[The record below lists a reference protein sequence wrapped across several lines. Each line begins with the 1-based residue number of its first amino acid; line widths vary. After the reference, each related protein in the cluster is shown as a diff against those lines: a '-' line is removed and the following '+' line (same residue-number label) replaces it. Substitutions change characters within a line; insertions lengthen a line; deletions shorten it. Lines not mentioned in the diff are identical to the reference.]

1 MSSEYAIEL
10 DFKEYGHPF
19 QIYIRNEI
27 FKIKR
32 IVFKFNFID
41 WKKGII
47 SSVCDITFF
56 GNLFDPQEKKI
67 KWFLSN
73 DLSTD
78 FKSMF
83 YSRIENTLTSFLKK
97 EPSFIEEEKKVK
109 DLNDKFDNQE
119 CKYVL
124 LKSKVIGDYEKVFIG
139 TKWVERNSNRL
150 GLDYIIDEY
159 KHYFTPQYHIINLEL
174 KSNKPSVINQ
184 EGDTNTEGYDWIYPM
199 PIKETLNIFQELD
212 IRIVKGDT
220 IYTRKLEPIRL
231 NTDSTEYRKLI
242 NTPFK
247 KHRIFHRFEEVFIP
261 SFKKSFIND
270 CVFNIV

>member
-1 MSSEYAIEL
+1 MSSEYTIEL
-10 DFKEYGHPF
+10 DFKEYEHPF
-19 QIYIRNEI
+19 QIYIRSEI

-32 IVFKFNFID
+32 VVFKFSFID
-41 WKKGII
+41 WKKGMI

-73 DLSTD
+73 DLSKD
-78 FKSMF
+78 FKSNF

-109 DLNDKFDNQE
+109 DLNDKFDNQKY
-119 CKYVL
+119 KYVL
-124 LKSKVIGDYEKVFIG
+124 LKSKVIGDHEEVFIG
-139 TKWVERNSNRL
+139 TEWVERNSNRL
-150 GLDYIIDEY
+150 GLDHFVDKYEY
-159 KHYFTPQYHIINLEL
+159 YFTPHYHVINLEL

-212 IRIVKGDT
+212 IRIIKGDT

-231 NTDSTEYRKLI
+231 KKNSKEYNKLI

>member
-1 MSSEYAIEL
+1 MSSEYTIEL
-10 DFKEYGHPF
+10 DFKEYEHPF
-19 QIYIRNEI
+19 EIYIRNET

-32 IVFKFNFID
+32 IVFKLNFID

-97 EPSFIEEEKKVK
+97 EPSFIEEEKKVN
-109 DLNDKFDNQE
+109 DLNDKFDNQKL
-119 CKYVL
+119 KYVL
-124 LKSKVIGDYEKVFIG
+124 LKSKVIGDHEEVFIG

-150 GLDYIIDEY
+150 GSDYIVDEY
-159 KHYFTPQYHIINLEL
+159 KYYFTPQYHVINLEL

-199 PIKETLNIFQELD
+199 PIKETLNIFQELG